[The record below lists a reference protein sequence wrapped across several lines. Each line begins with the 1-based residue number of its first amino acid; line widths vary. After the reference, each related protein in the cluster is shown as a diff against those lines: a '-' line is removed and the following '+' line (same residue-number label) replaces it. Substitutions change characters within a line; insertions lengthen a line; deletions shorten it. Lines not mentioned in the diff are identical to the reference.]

1 MLEKQKIQVH
11 ISLPLEAD
19 WIALSFL
26 DDRELR
32 VDERTQEGYETILP
46 PRDLLYTVEKC
57 K

>member
-19 WIALSFL
+19 WIALGFL
-26 DDRELR
+26 DDELR
-32 VDERTQEGYETILP
+32 VDERTQEGHETILP
-46 PRDLLYTVEKC
+46 PRDLQHTVEKC